1 MQVTP
6 WSIGGSGPGSGGV
19 DLGDFAQ
26 ETLPLGR
33 IVALDSGD
41 EAGVQVVAEDS
52 QADLL
57 QSCLDGLKLSDDV
70 DAIGPVFDHSL
81 DTPDVPLDAFQPFE
95 PLGGFHGSLPHSVPP
110 QGAGAAAILTPAG
123 LPVKPAAFPLFDT
136 DRLRPPR

>member
-26 ETLPLGR
+26 DTPPLGR
-33 IVALDSGD
+33 IVALDGGD

-57 QSCLDGLKLSDDV
+57 QSCLDGLELSDDV
-70 DAIGPVFDHSL
+70 DAIGLVFDHSL
-81 DTPDVPLDAFQPFE
+81 DAPDVPLDAFQPLD
-95 PLGGFHGSLPHSVPP
+95 PLGGFHGCLPRSPP
-110 QGAGAAAILTPAG
+110 QGGG
-123 LPVKPAAFPLFDT
+123 VPVF
-136 DRLRPPR
+136 